1 MKTNDARFLSKDSRE
16 SLRKRVVNAVIEQG
30 IKQRHAARL
39 FGVCAFSVSK
49 WVRKYKAEGEPGLA
63 TKAIG
68 APPTGGRLKHER
80 WLEFQKLI
88 MTKTPGEL
96 GLPFTMWDRKAI
108 RELLSTRFNVSLCLT
123 GISSLLKKMGFSPQR
138 PMYSAIQRNDD
149 KVQKWLN
156 EDYPS
161 IKKRHRKKAGKSI
174 SATKQK

>member
-1 MKTNDARFLSKDSRE
+1 M
-16 SLRKRVVNAVIEQG
+16 VNAVVLQG
-30 IKQRHAARL
+30 IRQCHAARL

-49 WVRKYKAEGEPGLA
+49 WVRKYKSEGESGLA

-68 APPTGGRLKHER
+68 APATGGRLRHER

-88 MTKTPGEL
+88 MTKIPGEL

-108 RELLSTRFNVSLCLT
+108 RELLATRFNVSLCLT
-123 GISSLLKKMGFSPQR
+123 AISALLKKMGFSPQR
-138 PMYSAIQRNDD
+138 PMYSAIQRNDA

-156 EDYPS
+156 EYYPS
-161 IKKRHRKKAGKSI
+161 IKKKRRKKAVKFI